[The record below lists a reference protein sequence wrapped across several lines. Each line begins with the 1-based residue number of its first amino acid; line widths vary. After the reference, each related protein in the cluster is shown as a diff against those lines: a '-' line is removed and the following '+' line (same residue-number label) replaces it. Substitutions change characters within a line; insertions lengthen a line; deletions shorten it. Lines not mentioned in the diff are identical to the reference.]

1 MITIKTQEEIES
13 MKQGG
18 LILKKVMDTLLPF
31 VVDGVSTDAI
41 DQKTDEL
48 IRQYHAE
55 PSFKKVKGYRWAT
68 CLPVNDQ
75 IVHTPPSKRIL
86 KRGDLLTIDIGV
98 YYQLYHTDY
107 AESFN
112 IGQLP
117 NKKVQLFLDAGK
129 KALEEAIDCARPKN
143 LIKHISHAIEDTIK
157 QHGYYVVKNLT
168 GHGIGKKLH
177 EVPMIPGYVDGSAD
191 QNISIEKGMT
201 FAIEVIYAMGTSHM
215 KSEAGD
221 TWSLVTSDGSLS
233 ACFERTIAVGENNA
247 YILT

>member
-18 LILKKVMDTLLPF
+18 LILKKVMDMLLPF
-31 VVDGVSTDAI
+31 VVDGVSTDVI
-41 DQKTDEL
+41 DQKADEL
-48 IRQYHAE
+48 IKRCHAE

-98 YYQLYHTDY
+98 YYQSYHTDY

-112 IGQLP
+112 IGQSP

-129 KALEEAIDCARPKN
+129 KALGKAIDCARPKN

-157 QHGYYVVKNLT
+157 QYGYYVVKNLT

-177 EVPMIPGYVDGSAD
+177 EAPMIPGYVDGSSD
-191 QNISIEKGMT
+191 QNIIIEKGMA

-215 KSEAGD
+215 KSEAGN